1 MDEGLDGESNK
12 AGSVQRGPR
21 TITCSGST
29 CPLPAGPAHLDPAG
43 LRSHL
48 VYPPPALYAN
58 PRSRGAP
65 HVGASGG
72 HVSAPP
78 HTQPRCQGRSA
89 PPGHA
94 SPPGTMRRGV
104 ARPLPGCPVPGRSRE
119 GSRSLRQAEG
129 KGTRAARTR
138 GREGAAAT
146 RRLRM
151 EGRELLLRPGRGRAG
166 SIRGA
171 GRRPAPGPG
180 AATRQRIRETPPLSA
195 SVPGAARGRGL
206 PEI

>member
-72 HVSAPP
+72 HVSAP
-78 HTQPRCQGRSA
+78 HTHS
-89 PPGHA
+89 PGA
-94 SPPGTMRRGV
+94 RV
-104 ARPLPGCPVPGRSRE
+104 ARPLPGTRARRGRCGAGSPAPSPDARSR
-119 GSRSLRQAEG
+119 GDPG
-129 KGTRAARTR
+129 KGVGACGRQKAREPGPPGHAAER
-138 GREGAAAT
+138 GLPLPAAC
-146 RRLRM
+146 
-151 EGRELLLRPGRGRAG
+151 GWRAG
-166 SIRGA
+166 SCSCARAGEGPAASEGPAGVRLQARAPPPVRGS
-171 GRRPAPGPG
+171 GRPHR
-180 AATRQRIRETPPLSA
+180 
-195 SVPGAARGRGL
+195 
-206 PEI
+206 